1 MNTLLNVSQLSVHYG
16 SKVAVQTASLTVAPG
31 ECVALI
37 GTNGAGKSSILK
49 AIGGLHRPSSGA
61 ITFNGQDA
69 SRWSAAEAVRHGL
82 ILCPEGRQ
90 LFPQMSVMDN
100 LLLGAFRRKAGK
112 AELQASIDKLEDIF
126 PVIRERRRQAAGT
139 LSGGEQQ
146 MVALARALMSSPRLL
161 MLDEPSLGLSPL
173 LIERMFETVRQ
184 IVASGC
190 SVLIAEQNVFSTLK
204 TAHRAY
210 VVDSGSIVHSS
221 SAAELLDNQ
230 TVLLGLMGTSA
241 PAGAA

>member
-1 MNTLLNVSQLSVHYG
+1 MNTLLNVSDLSVHYG
-16 SKVAVQTASLTVAPG
+16 SKVAVQNASLAVGSG

-49 AIGGLHRPSSGA
+49 TVAGIHRQSAGSIRFDGH
-61 ITFNGQDA
+61 DA
-69 SRWSAAEAVRHGL
+69 SRWGAAEAVQHGL

-90 LFPQMSVMDN
+90 LFPQMSVIDN
-100 LLLGAFRRKAGK
+100 VLLGAFRRQAGK
-112 AELQASIDKLEDIF
+112 AELAASLERVETIF
-126 PVIRERRRQAAGT
+126 PVIRERRKQAAGT

-173 LIERMFETVRQ
+173 LIERMFETIRQ
-184 IVASGC
+184 IIATGC
-190 SVLIAEQNVFSTLK
+190 SVLIAEQNVFITLK

-210 VVDSGSIVHSS
+210 VVDSGAITHSS

-230 TVLLGLMGTSA
+230 EVLLGLMGTPPRMA
-241 PAGAA
+241 TA